1 MLRLRQWH
9 NVAVVLGMLLAL
21 PAWALRCGY
30 AEGYPPFQYQENG
43 RPAGFDVV
51 LLQKLAKQLDQPLEL
66 VAGRWDDVVAW
77 ARLGKLDCVAGMEI
91 SPARQKWFA
100 FTRPYYQRHIN
111 VFVQQDNTTLT
122 TLSDLVG
129 NIITGDRDSA
139 IEHELDQLGIR
150 QRIRLRQ
157 TPSKQMSMSLLQ
169 QGQVAAVV
177 MPDAVAYYLA
187 QQRGMN
193 IRPLQRDQSSA
204 SPVAIAVAHHDAQ
217 LQQSLDEALA
227 HLLKNGEVARL
238 WHASCPKCGELPLPV
253 AARAN
258 R

>member
-1 MLRLRQWH
+1 MPWFGRLH
-9 NVAVVLGMLLAL
+9 NVVVVLGMLLAL

-30 AEGYPPFQYQENG
+30 AEGYPPFQYLEKGQ
-43 RPAGFDVV
+43 PAGFDVI
-51 LLQKLAKQLDQPLEL
+51 LLQKLARQLNQPLEL
-66 VAGRWDDVVAW
+66 VAGRWDDIVAL

-111 VFVQQDNTTLT
+111 VFVSQDNSTLT

-129 NIITGDRDSA
+129 KIIAGDRDSA

-150 QRIRLRQ
+150 QKIRMRQ
-157 TPSKQMSMSLLQ
+157 MPSKELSMSLLQ

-187 QQRGMN
+187 QQMEMS
-193 IRPLQRDQSSA
+193 IRPLQRDLSPA
-204 SPVAIAVAHHDAQ
+204 SPVAIAVARSDQQ
-217 LQQSLDEALA
+217 LQQSLDGVLA
-227 HLLKNGEVARL
+227 RLLKSGEVARL
-238 WHASCPKCGELPLPV
+238 WRSSCPKCGELPQGV
-253 AARAN
+253 AGPK
-258 R
+258 